1 MKKVNFRVLKSITC
15 LILKRKAVITYSN
28 PNTVIR
34 KNAHPFFID
43 NPIANIT
50 LYALT
55 RPKSLF
61 KLKNQRI

>member
-1 MKKVNFRVLKSITC
+1 MKKVNFNSLKSIGTC

-34 KNAHPFFID
+34 KIAHPFFID

-55 RPKSLF
+55 RPK
-61 KLKNQRI
+61 